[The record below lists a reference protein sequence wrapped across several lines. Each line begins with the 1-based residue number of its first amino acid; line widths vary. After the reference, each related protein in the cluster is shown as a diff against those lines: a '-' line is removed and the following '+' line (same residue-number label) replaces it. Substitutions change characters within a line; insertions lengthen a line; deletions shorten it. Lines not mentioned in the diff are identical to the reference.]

1 MYDGLLLFIQ
11 EIKDI
16 ILNFMERLR
25 VRDPSNRGTC
35 KINEKKTRTDQIC
48 EQLQLF
54 RGKYIITEQ
63 NTG

>member
-1 MYDGLLLFIQ
+1 MYSVTVHGVRPS
-11 EIKDI
+11 I
-16 ILNFMERLR
+16 IPQIFGTP
-25 VRDPSNRGTC
+25 PSSIFRQC
-35 KINEKKTRTDQIC
+35 LITDQIC